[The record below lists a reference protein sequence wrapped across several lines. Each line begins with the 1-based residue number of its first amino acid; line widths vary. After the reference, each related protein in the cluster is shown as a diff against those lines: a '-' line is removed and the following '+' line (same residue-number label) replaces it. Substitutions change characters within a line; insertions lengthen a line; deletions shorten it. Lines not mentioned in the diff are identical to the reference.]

1 MPRPLRIDF
10 VSDVV
15 CPWCVIGLK
24 SLEAALA
31 RTTEL
36 FTPEFHFHP
45 FELNPEMPSEGE
57 NTAEHVARKYGAS
70 PEQAAASRSTI
81 RQMGAD
87 LGFTFTAG
95 PDMRIW
101 NTFDC
106 HRLLHWAGRAG
117 RQQAL
122 KEALF
127 TAYFTRGEAL
137 ANRQVLIAAAAAAGL
152 DRDAAGDVLDSGHYA
167 DDVRAEAAFWRDRG
181 ITAVPAIVF
190 DGRYAVLG
198 GQPVDTFERFLRKLD
213 KA

>member
-15 CPWCVIGLK
+15 CPWCVIGLR

-31 RTTEL
+31 RTADL

-45 FELNPEMPSEGE
+45 FELNPDMAAEGE
-57 NTAEHVARKYGAS
+57 NVAEHVAHKYGAS
-70 PEQAAASRSTI
+70 PEQSAANRGTI
-81 RQMGAD
+81 RQMGAE
-87 LGFTFTAG
+87 LGFTFAG
-95 PDMRIW
+95 GPEARIW

-127 TAYFTRGEAL
+127 AAHFTRGEAL
-137 ANRQVLIAAAAAAGL
+137 AEPAVLVAAAAEAGL
-152 DRDAAGDVLDSGHYA
+152 DPEAAGEVLASGRYA
-167 DDVRAEAAFWRDRG
+167 DEVRTESAFWRDQG

-190 DGRYAVLG
+190 DGQYAVLG
-198 GQPVDTFERFLRKLD
+198 GQPVDTFERFLRKL
-213 KA
+213 AQA